1 MTEKRI
7 ELFIAMS
14 LDGYIADKAG
24 SVAWLE
30 EIEGEGDNGY
40 TTFLDEIDTVV
51 MGHTTYK
58 QLFTLTDTFP
68 YSKKHVYVFSNEKA
82 GTKDEYAA
90 FVNGSVKNWLENTS
104 GKSIWLVG
112 GAQLVKKFLEEQQID
127 RFIITVAPIIL
138 GDGTP
143 LFEKGTK
150 EQLELEEV
158 VKYGQFTQ
166 MTYRKKE

>member
-1 MTEKRI
+1 MTNKRI
-7 ELFIAMS
+7 ELFIAVS
-14 LDGYIADKAG
+14 LDGYIADGEG
-24 SVAWLE
+24 SVGWLE
-30 EIEGEGDNGY
+30 EIEGDGDNGY
-40 TTFLDEIDTVV
+40 MTFLNEIDTVV

-90 FVNGSVKNWLENTS
+90 FVNGSVKSWLENTE

-112 GAQLVKKFLEEQQID
+112 GAQLVKKFLDENQID

-138 GDGTP
+138 GDGIP
-143 LFEKGTK
+143 LFEKGTR
-150 EQLELEEV
+150 ELLHLEAVE
-158 VKYGQFTQ
+158 KYGQFTQ

>member
-7 ELFIAMS
+7 DLFIAMS
-14 LDGYIADKAG
+14 LDGYIADITG
-24 SVAWLE
+24 SVGWLE
-30 EIEGEGDNGY
+30 EIEGKGDNGY

-82 GTKDEYAA
+82 GTKDENAA
-90 FVNGSVKNWLENTS
+90 FVNGSVKNWLETTE

-112 GAQLVKKFLEEQQID
+112 GAQLVKKFLEENQID

-143 LFEKGTK
+143 LFEKGVR
-150 EQLELEEV
+150 ELLHLEEV
-158 VKYGQFTQ
+158 VKFGQFTQ

>member
-1 MTEKRI
+1 MTNKRI
-7 ELFIAMS
+7 ELFIAVS
-14 LDGYIADKAG
+14 LDGYIADGEG
-24 SVAWLE
+24 SVGWLE
-30 EIEGEGDNGY
+30 EIEGDGDNGY
-40 TTFLDEIDTVV
+40 TTFLNEIDTVV

-90 FVNGSVKNWLENTS
+90 FVNGSVKSWLENTE

-112 GAQLVKKFLEEQQID
+112 GAQLVKKFLDENQID

-138 GDGTP
+138 GDGIP
-143 LFEKGTK
+143 LFEKGTR
-150 EQLELEEV
+150 ELLHLEAVE
-158 VKYGQFTQ
+158 KYGQFTQ